1 MLLFVDQFICESSSF
16 QDYYLPASPASPHLL
31 LSSLES
37 WSSRQN
43 STPSSSSFLFTTRES
58 LKDLLSLSS
67 SMSTTRIPS
76 SSTPSTKRLRR
87 HHKDNIALE
96 FISSPP
102 VFPSTTEDSDVPSSN
117 IASFSSSSLYTNSA
131 SVTSSLSPVPRV
143 SCLFPEVILL
153 L

>member
-1 MLLFVDQFICESSSF
+1 MSVLLIHQFICESSSF
-16 QDYYLPASPASPHLL
+16 QDYYLPASPASSHLL

-58 LKDLLSLSS
+58 LKDLLSLRS
-67 SMSTTRIPS
+67 SMSTTRMPS
-76 SSTPSTKRLRR
+76 SSAPSTKRLRR
-87 HHKDNIALE
+87 HHRDNIALE
-96 FISSPP
+96 FIPSP
-102 VFPSTTEDSDVPSSN
+102 VFSSTTEDSDVPSSN
-117 IASFSSSSLYTNSA
+117 IASSSSSSLYTNSA